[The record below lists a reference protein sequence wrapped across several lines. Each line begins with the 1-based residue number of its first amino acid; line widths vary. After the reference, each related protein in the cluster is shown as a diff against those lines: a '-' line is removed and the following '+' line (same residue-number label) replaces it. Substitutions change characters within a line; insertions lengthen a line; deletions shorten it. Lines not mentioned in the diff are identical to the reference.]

1 VQGMHQSWLLEQ
13 VRRHATNP
21 IPTGLINIETRFRY
35 NPDVKSLPAMVPSV
49 IPLLLMMIPAMLST
63 LSVVREKEL
72 GSILNL
78 YVTPVTKLE
87 FLVGKQLPYIAM
99 GMVNYF
105 CMCAMAVWVFGV
117 PHKGDFLFL
126 TMAAFLYVTFATGFG
141 LLVSVFTRSQVAAI
155 FATFLAS
162 FIPSIRFAGMIDPVS
177 SLEGGPVCWA
187 TFFQAHTLC
196 PSAVALSI
204 KRWASPTWASICCR

>member
-35 NPDVKSLPAMVPSV
+35 NPDVKSLPTMVPSV
-49 IPLLLMMIPAMLST
+49 IPLLLMMIPAMLSA

-78 YVTPVTKLE
+78 YVIPVTKLE

-117 PHKGDFLFL
+117 SHKGDFLFL

-141 LLVSVFTRSQVAAI
+141 LLSRCLPEARLQPSLPPFLPHLFHPSVLRT
-155 FATFLAS
+155 
-162 FIPSIRFAGMIDPVS
+162 
-177 SLEGGPVCWA
+177 
-187 TFFQAHTLC
+187 
-196 PSAVALSI
+196 
-204 KRWASPTWASICCR
+204 